1 MKMKRIE
8 EMNFTAWKKIKRN
21 GNSAKIKKDLV
32 EKIIKPDLTENT
44 VRSAKNQT
52 INNAKTNDTIDT
64 TDSHFE
70 VNICNTASENASEN
84 ANENASEN
92 ALEWEEELDV
102 NFLHSELFE
111 ERNLILLQGLG
122 HWSAMNGI
130 TQTALNELLALLNE
144 NLPELKLPKDAR
156 TVTKT
161 PTTKAVIVEDDHG
174 GSYWHYGLEK
184 ALTNCLMN
192 VEHCAVVKLN
202 INVDGLPLFKSSR
215 VEFWPILFNIHGKNR
230 VPPMVAGIYC
240 GKGNKIKHLF
250 A

>member
-32 EKIIKPDLTENT
+32 EKIIKSDLTENT

-122 HWSAMNGI
+122 H
-130 TQTALNELLALLNE
+130 
-144 NLPELKLPKDAR
+144 
-156 TVTKT
+156 
-161 PTTKAVIVEDDHG
+161 
-174 GSYWHYGLEK
+174 
-184 ALTNCLMN
+184 
-192 VEHCAVVKLN
+192 
-202 INVDGLPLFKSSR
+202 
-215 VEFWPILFNIHGKNR
+215 
-230 VPPMVAGIYC
+230 
-240 GKGNKIKHLF
+240 
-250 A
+250 